1 MLSSVVMP
9 DGDTYSF
16 TYNGYGE
23 LTKVVYP
30 GGGYTRYDFNPF
42 THGEAY
48 WEAAGGITAD
58 FREVTKQYLC
68 PQGTCSSSQE
78 QKTLYSPDLNDLANT
93 DQGANEQ
100 VTVTDPMGNVSWHKF
115 WHSTG
120 SESAAESVHSPPQE
134 IEAKYYDGASTLLK
148 RVVTDYPEYN
158 GLTVPFPTKVTTS
171 LCTTGGNALSTI
183 TTLTYDTPTLHFMGP
198 FWGQYT
204 YEQPTYAAQPVNSV
218 IERDVYDFVP
228 STCDSGTPSQGTL
241 LRKDTATFLS
251 SDSNHGPASQAHTPA
266 FPLTQ
271 KTYADATSNSPIAQ
285 TTYEYDVYSGP
296 NHAALA
302 SSGASQLVTAP
313 GGLYRGNVTSVT
325 KMKDSSSTITSYSQ
339 YYDTGSLHISIDPKG
354 NQTTY
359 GYGSDFLY
367 PTSAKNALNQTDSYT
382 YYGSTGQLH
391 THTDPNLQQTMYLYD
406 GNLRLSSMTLPPD
419 PNNGNASGGVSFDHV
434 SPALVK
440 QYTIQRLGVQVEKD
454 YLFDGLGRQSETQLM
469 DLDHHTCSNGVIHTK
484 TTYDG
489 AGRIWKT
496 SNPFCST
503 GDSTYGET
511 ATTYD
516 GLGRSHIVTQPD
528 GTSTLQW
535 DHSGNVTTFT
545 DEVNSQWQRTTDA
558 LGRLTNVLEPNGAS
572 TTYRYNPLG
581 DLLSV
586 TQPGLSGETARAI
599 RSFSY
604 DSLSRLVAAN
614 NPEAAS
620 SANPA
625 SLTCAPNGP
634 WTTCYT
640 YDPNG
645 NLQSKTDNR
654 NITVNYSYDGLNR
667 LVAKWYSGLGPTA
680 IATAAATPSS
690 CYQYD
695 TSSSS
700 TSSGNFVGRL
710 TAEWTQSGSCPGTI
724 PSTGYK
730 TMRSILAYDPMG
742 RVKTEQQCNLG
753 TCTTNLPYTATST
766 YDLAGN
772 ELTYANGLQSLSFT
786 KHYDQVG
793 RLQTAIQDAFGST
806 PLAPLISVGNYS
818 PAGMIQN
825 MTLGFDTV
833 VTKAYDSRLRP
844 TSETAVHP

>member
-1 MLSSVVMP
+1 
-9 DGDTYSF
+9 
-16 TYNGYGE
+16 
-23 LTKVVYP
+23 
-30 GGGYTRYDFNPF
+30 
-42 THGEAY
+42 
-48 WEAAGGITAD
+48 
-58 FREVTKQYLC
+58 
-68 PQGTCSSSQE
+68 
-78 QKTLYSPDLNDLANT
+78 
-93 DQGANEQ
+93 
-100 VTVTDPMGNVSWHKF
+100 
-115 WHSTG
+115 
-120 SESAAESVHSPPQE
+120 
-134 IEAKYYDGASTLLK
+134 
-148 RVVTDYPEYN
+148 
-158 GLTVPFPTKVTTS
+158 
-171 LCTTGGNALSTI
+171 
-183 TTLTYDTPTLHFMGP
+183 
-198 FWGQYT
+198 
-204 YEQPTYAAQPVNSV
+204 
-218 IERDVYDFVP
+218 
-228 STCDSGTPSQGTL
+228 
-241 LRKDTATFLS
+241 
-251 SDSNHGPASQAHTPA
+251 
-266 FPLTQ
+266 
-271 KTYADATSNSPIAQ
+271 
-285 TTYEYDVYSGP
+285 
-296 NHAALA
+296 
-302 SSGASQLVTAP
+302 
-313 GGLYRGNVTSVT
+313 
-325 KMKDSSSTITSYSQ
+325 MKDSSSTITSYSQ